1 MENNYIDNNENGS
14 TNVKDCSKPS
24 VLKSVLQ
31 KFNKLLSYLKSLNKS
46 KTTSGQSRANVKVK
60 TIGGK
65 PGMPPGG
72 IVDRS
77 EPVEEDETV
86 ESLF

>member
-1 MENNYIDNNENGS
+1 MNNNYINNNESGS
-14 TNVKDCSKPS
+14 SNVKDCSKPS

-31 KFNKLLSYLKSLNKS
+31 KFNKLLGYLKSLNKA

-72 IVDRS
+72 LVDRS
-77 EPVEEDETV
+77 ESVEDEEI